1 MSLKDSVAA
10 IVRHI
15 SGDKAGGTEPD
26 DMVAGDA
33 IKHGGARDKA
43 SGEESS
49 PTVRDSAPE
58 SGKGETVIGGKSSL
72 NDDANDDQTHCG
84 QCNNEFGSKATK
96 GKYKTKEIQCD
107 FCGVWQC
114 GACTKFKTAD
124 LALLQRNDLFY
135 ACMSCQSAF
144 SNMSIRK
151 VFGNLI
157 NTANKHTPAN
167 TDAATEARF
176 SALESKMCKFDLM
189 ESKLDAILDKLPASD
204 SVSGLNNVETKID
217 SIINQIP
224 SDDFNEQVKTIKESL
239 EKTNE
244 NVSEIKVMYSKAVGD
259 NPNAKVTYSPE
270 QTRDWI
276 TQTSKKVAREI
287 KIEEKRNE
295 SRLNNIIILG
305 APEKENPDH
314 ANRKNGE
321 KAFVEELLAT
331 LEINE
336 VPEKMF
342 RLGNYSK
349 KGSTT
354 NEANNKP
361 EQSNSENDSNQSNSK
376 SSVGRPIKVVFKSQE
391 VVNKIMENATKL
403 ASAPPHLKGLSIGY
417 DMSTDERKVLK
428 EKLSEAHEKNSKNP
442 TFVHKVKGPPWNLQ
456 IVRFKKRD

>member
-1 MSLKDSVAA
+1 MYVNIGHI
-10 IVRHI
+10 IV
-15 SGDKAGGTEPD
+15 
-26 DMVAGDA
+26 
-33 IKHGGARDKA
+33 
-43 SGEESS
+43 
-49 PTVRDSAPE
+49 TV
-58 SGKGETVIGGKSSL
+58 
-72 NDDANDDQTHCG
+72 
-84 QCNNEFGSKATK
+84 
-96 GKYKTKEIQCD
+96 Y
-107 FCGVWQC
+107 
-114 GACTKFKTAD
+114 
-124 LALLQRNDLFY
+124 DLFY

>member
-1 MSLKDSVAA
+1 MSIKGSVAA
-10 IVRHI
+10 LVRHI
-15 SGDKAGGTEPD
+15 SGDTEPD
-26 DMVAGDA
+26 DKVAGDA
-33 IKHGGARDKA
+33 IKHGGAHNKA

-84 QCNNEFGSKATK
+84 HCNNEFGSKATK

-107 FCGVWQC
+107 FCDVWQC

-135 ACMSCQSAF
+135 ACMSCQSAI
-144 SNMSIRK
+144 SKMSIRK

-189 ESKLDAILDKLPASD
+189 ESKLDAIIDKLPASD

-276 TQTSKKVAREI
+276 TQTSKKW
-287 KIEEKRNE
+287 
-295 SRLNNIIILG
+295 
-305 APEKENPDH
+305 
-314 ANRKNGE
+314 
-321 KAFVEELLAT
+321 
-331 LEINE
+331 
-336 VPEKMF
+336 
-342 RLGNYSK
+342 
-349 KGSTT
+349 
-354 NEANNKP
+354 
-361 EQSNSENDSNQSNSK
+361 
-376 SSVGRPIKVVFKSQE
+376 
-391 VVNKIMENATKL
+391 
-403 ASAPPHLKGLSIGY
+403 
-417 DMSTDERKVLK
+417 
-428 EKLSEAHEKNSKNP
+428 
-442 TFVHKVKGPPWNLQ
+442 PW
-456 IVRFKKRD
+456 R